1 LERARESEEE
11 AILGA
16 DLPICDAHH
25 HLWNRPEQRYMFG
38 EFLNDAT
45 SGHNVRSSVFVEW
58 RSHYRESGPTQ
69 MRPVGETEFA
79 SAVGESAANRPIKI
93 CAAIVGY
100 ADLSLGS
107 AVARVLEAHLE
118 AGRGR
123 FKGIR
128 NVATWDPDPQVLG
141 GPPICDPGLYR
152 QPRFR
157 EGFALLEGYGLTF
170 DAWVYQTQLDEL
182 IDLARAF
189 PRQDIVLNHT
199 GGVLGIGGYAGR
211 RDELFASWLNGLHG
225 LARCPNVRIKLGGL
239 GMRRSGFD
247 FYGHAQDCT
256 SQTAAAAWRP
266 WIEACL
272 AEFGADRC
280 MFESNFPVDGA
291 SCSYRVLWNAFKRLI
306 GGASAT
312 EKSQVLHDTAA
323 NFYGLAREPGLEQ
336 EIIE

>member
-1 LERARESEEE
+1 MEPTPEAEEE
-11 AILGA
+11 PILDP

-25 HLWNRPEQRYMFG
+25 HLWNRPEQRYMLG
-38 EFLNDAT
+38 EFFNDAT

-69 MRPVGETEFA
+69 MRPIGETEFA
-79 SAVGESAANRPIKI
+79 AAIGESAANKPIDI

-107 AVARVLEAHLE
+107 AAAPVLEAHLE

-128 NVATWDPDPQVLG
+128 NVATWDPDPKVLG
-141 GPPICDPGLYR
+141 GPPICNPGLYL

-157 EGFALLEGYGLTF
+157 EGFALLESYGLMF
-170 DAWVYQTQLDEL
+170 DAWVYQTQLDDL
-182 IDLARAF
+182 IDLAQAF

-199 GGVLGIGGYAGR
+199 GGVLGIAGYAGR
-211 RDELFASWLNGLHG
+211 RDELFASWRNALHK

-247 FYGHAQDCT
+247 FYGHVQDCM
-256 SQTAAAAWRP
+256 SHTAAAAWRP

-291 SCSYRVLWNAFKRLI
+291 SCSYRELWNAFKRLI

-323 NFYGLAREPGLEQ
+323 NFYGLARKPGLEQ
-336 EIIE
+336 AIV

>member
-1 LERARESEEE
+1 LEQTPEPEKE
-11 AILGA
+11 AVLDS

-25 HLWNRPEQRYMFG
+25 HLWNRPEQRYLLG

-45 SGHNVRSSVFVEW
+45 SGHNVRSSVFIEW
-58 RSHYRESGPTQ
+58 RSHYRETGPNEL
-69 MRPVGETEFA
+69 RPVGETEFA
-79 SAVGESAANRPIKI
+79 AAVGESAANESVEV

-107 AVARVLEAHLE
+107 AAAPILEAQLE

-141 GPPICDPGLYR
+141 GPPICDPGLYL

-170 DAWVYQTQLDEL
+170 DAWVYQTQLDDL

-211 RDELFASWLNGLHG
+211 RDELFASWRNALHG

-247 FYGHAQDCT
+247 LYGHAQDCT

-272 AEFGADRC
+272 AEFGAQRC

-323 NFYGLAREPGLEQ
+323 KFYGLVRKPGLEKA
-336 EIIE
+336 IIE